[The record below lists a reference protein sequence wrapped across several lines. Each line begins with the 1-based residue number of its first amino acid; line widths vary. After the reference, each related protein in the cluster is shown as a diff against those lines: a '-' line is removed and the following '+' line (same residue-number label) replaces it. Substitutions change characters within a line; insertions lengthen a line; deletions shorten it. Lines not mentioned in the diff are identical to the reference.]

1 MVDALRRGWP
11 HLLIEAGGAAL
22 VLFAACVYATLLY
35 HPSSPVTGALPSPAA
50 KRVVMGLAM
59 GATVAAITYS
69 RLGRRSGAHL
79 NPAVTLAFLR
89 LGRVPPAD
97 AAGYVVAQV
106 AGAMAG
112 IGIASLVLGGL
123 LAHPEV
129 HYVTTRP
136 GPRGPLVAATAEL
149 AISTTLMVVVLT
161 AVGARRLMRYAGLLS
176 ASLVTLFIAVE
187 SPVSGASMNPAR
199 SFGSALGAGEW
210 NTLWVYLVG
219 PTLGMLVAAELH
231 RRRARAPGEG
241 QIGSPI
247 GCAKLAHDDQPCHFC
262 AYRWR
267 RSAES
272 AALTHPPAA
281 GTRPPSARHEPGTIP
296 DPVSL

>member
-35 HPSSPVTGALPSPAA
+35 HPFSPVTGALPSPAA
-50 KRVVMGLAM
+50 QRVAMGLAM

-106 AGAMAG
+106 VGAVAG
-112 IGIASLVLGGL
+112 ITAASILLRGL

-136 GPRGPLVAATAEL
+136 GPRGAVVAAAAEL
-149 AISTTLMVVVLT
+149 AISTTLMIVVLT
-161 AVGARRLMRYAGLLS
+161 AVGARRFMRYAGLLS
-176 ASLVTLFIAVE
+176 ASLVALFIAVE

-210 NTLWVYLVG
+210 GALWVYVVG
-219 PTLGMLVAAELH
+219 PTVGMLIAAELH
-231 RRRARAPGEG
+231 RRRGRVPGEG
-241 QIGSPI
+241 QVGSPV

-267 RSAES
+267 RSAE
-272 AALTHPPAA
+272 AAIGPPPPA
-281 GTRPPSARHEPGTIP
+281 RHQPGTIP